1 MFKWEEWGSDRWS
14 SRCNSFRVVI
24 FNPRNLNL
32 FKSTSLHRTEEWL
45 ARGTRGRLEGNGPTG
60 HHSDT
65 ALHLMK
71 MLAGRSRPGRARGAL
86 LAWPRWERLAN
97 TRWPTQ
103 KIPET
108 RYDVLRIRIA
118 PYRFGSL
125 TLPDGTRIIRGAPI
139 GELHCN
145 NDSPLAFVRLHGT
158 PYPAARDDLRCL
170 ARWFIGF
177 ELRGRCGRLLWPYA
191 HRAGCGQAWLQPA
204 RAASFASLRIR
215 TLLHDGPASII
226 RARRTSPR

>member
-1 MFKWEEWGSDRWS
+1 
-14 SRCNSFRVVI
+14 
-24 FNPRNLNL
+24 
-32 FKSTSLHRTEEWL
+32 
-45 ARGTRGRLEGNGPTG
+45 
-60 HHSDT
+60 
-65 ALHLMK
+65 MK
-71 MLAGRSRPGRARGAL
+71 MLAGRSRPGRARGAV

-108 RYDVLRIRIA
+108 RYDVLRVRIA

-170 ARWFIGF
+170 ARWSSASNSEADVVAFHGLTLIAPAAARLGF
-177 ELRGRCGRLLWPYA
+177 
-191 HRAGCGQAWLQPA
+191 
-204 RAASFASLRIR
+204 SLREQPHSLRSFIACR
-215 TLLHDGPASII
+215 WE
-226 RARRTSPR
+226 